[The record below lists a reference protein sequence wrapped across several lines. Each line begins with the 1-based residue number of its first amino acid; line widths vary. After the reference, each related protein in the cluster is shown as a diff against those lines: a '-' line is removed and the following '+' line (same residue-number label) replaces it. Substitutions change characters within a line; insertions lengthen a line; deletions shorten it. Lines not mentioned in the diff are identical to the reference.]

1 MELDHQTVVKLLQD
15 AGAED
20 VTGDAAEELG
30 GLLEVFAGYIT
41 EEAIALANE
50 DGRQVVE
57 KQDIEQALE

>member
-1 MELDHQTVVKLLQD
+1 MELDHQTVVKLLKD

-20 VTGDAAEELG
+20 VTGDAAEEFG
-30 GLLEVFAGYIT
+30 GLLEVFAGYVT